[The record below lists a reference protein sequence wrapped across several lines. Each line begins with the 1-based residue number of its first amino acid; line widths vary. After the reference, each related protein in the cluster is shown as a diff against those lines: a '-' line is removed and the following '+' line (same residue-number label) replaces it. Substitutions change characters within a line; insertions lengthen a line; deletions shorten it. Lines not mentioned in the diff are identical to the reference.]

1 MYERCSYYTLHTNDS
16 LPPTFS
22 HQFIICVC
30 AFFSFA
36 RLCFLVLSV
45 FGPLLFVWHLIFF
58 QTVSFL
64 VLLLIFV
71 PFPVSPFFGD
81 FTRAERKQY
90 LPAEAKRYSK
100 TSTDDY
106 LFSTVHNVKSISFSY
121 FTVFSILF
129 ESFFNSIPFFN
140 SFTLTLFASSSLE
153 HQKANLIPLIIKFCG
168 HTLDIFGDSLCSLCI
183 QI

>member
-1 MYERCSYYTLHTNDS
+1 MRLFYVRS
-16 LPPTFS
+16 LMLSRAVSSWSFTF
-22 HQFIICVC
+22 CL
-30 AFFSFA
+30 AFDFYFFKLFLFSCCCWY
-36 RLCFLVLSV
+36 LFLFSSL
-45 FGPLLFVWHLIFF
+45 
-58 QTVSFL
+58 
-64 VLLLIFV
+64 
-71 PFPVSPFFGD
+71 PFFGD

-90 LPAEAKRYSK
+90 LPAEAKCYSK